1 MINKAGSNFLRVV
14 VLLLALSMVS
24 CALKRSAL
32 VEADRYRS
40 FAPDGVP
47 FVVADSAWNVD
58 MRGNHR
64 AVVKVTSV
72 GKCNAVEAVL
82 PWRRP
87 DTRRGRPVQGWLLP
101 ERRQRSCPN
110 ARPLP

>member
-1 MINKAGSNFLRVV
+1 MINKARSNFLRVV

-64 AVVKVTSV
+64 AVVKVTGV
-72 GKCNAVEAVL
+72 GKMQRCGGRIALEA
-82 PWRRP
+82 
-87 DTRRGRPVQGWLLP
+87 
-101 ERRQRSCPN
+101 S
-110 ARPLP
+110 